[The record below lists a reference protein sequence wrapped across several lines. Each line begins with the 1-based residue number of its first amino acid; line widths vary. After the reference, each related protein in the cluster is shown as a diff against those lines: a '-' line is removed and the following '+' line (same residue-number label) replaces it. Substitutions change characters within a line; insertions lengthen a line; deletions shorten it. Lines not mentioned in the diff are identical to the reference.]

1 MAEIVL
7 VHGIGQEQYSADSLE
22 SRWLPSLAGGVRAA
36 GHPELAD
43 RLWRDARPGTPSA
56 RMAFYADVFAKPG
69 QQGVG
74 TLDWTSAEQQEL
86 ANSLL
91 ARLVENAA
99 LRSTSQVD
107 RQEAEQALHQ
117 VRGDLADA
125 QGLGAMVR
133 PLVNALVRI
142 GPFARL
148 GFAVAEKLV
157 VTTLRQVTLYLT
169 DDDIR
174 LRAQQ
179 RVADLI
185 GRETRV
191 VIAHSL
197 GSVVAFETL
206 HRVAGGVP
214 LLITL
219 GSPLG
224 LRTIVFDR
232 LKPQPPV
239 VPAEVRRWVNIADRD
254 DLVAAEPD
262 LTRRFPETLDVL
274 ESHYTVD
281 NGRNPHEATHYLAKP
296 EVGLPVAL
304 AFTG

>member
-1 MAEIVL
+1 
-7 VHGIGQEQYSADSLE
+7 
-22 SRWLPSLAGGVRAA
+22 
-36 GHPELAD
+36 
-43 RLWRDARPGTPSA
+43 
-56 RMAFYADVFAKPG
+56 MAFYADLFAKPG
-69 QQGVG
+69 QQGAG
-74 TLDWTSAEQQEL
+74 DLDLATAEQRDL
-86 ANSLL
+86 ADALL
-91 ARLVENAA
+91 AQLVENAA
-99 LRSTSQVD
+99 LRSTSPND
-107 RQEAEQALHQ
+107 RREAEQALHQ
-117 VRGDLADA
+117 VRGDLADS
-125 QGLGAMVR
+125 QGVGAMIR

-148 GFAVAEKLV
+148 GFAVAEKLL

-169 DDDIR
+169 DPDIR
-174 LRAQQ
+174 SRAQQ

-185 GRETRV
+185 GPDTRV

-206 HRVAGGVP
+206 HKVAGGVP

-232 LKPQPPV
+232 LTPQPPT

-262 LTRRFPETLDVL
+262 LTRRFPQTLDVL

-281 NGRNPHEATHYLAKP
+281 NGGSPHEVAHYLTKR
-296 EVGLPVAL
+296 EVGSPVARAL
-304 AFTG
+304 VG

>member
-7 VHGIGQEQYSADSLE
+7 VHGIGQEQRAADTLE
-22 SRWLPSLAGGVRAA
+22 SLWLPNLAGGVRAA
-36 GHPELAD
+36 GHPGLAD
-43 RLWRDARPGTPSA
+43 ALWRDARPGTPNA
-56 RMAFYADVFAKPG
+56 RMAFYADLFAKPG
-69 QQGVG
+69 QQGSG
-74 TLDWTSAEQQEL
+74 ELDLASAEQREL

-91 ARLVENAA
+91 AQLVENAA
-99 LRSTSQVD
+99 FRSANPTD
-107 RQEAEQALHQ
+107 RREAEQALHQ
-117 VRGDLADA
+117 VRGDLADP
-125 QGLGAMVR
+125 QGIGTMIR

-148 GFAVAEKLV
+148 GFAVAEKLL
-157 VTTLRQVTLYLT
+157 VTTLREVTLYLT

-174 LRAQQ
+174 QRAQQ

-185 GRETRV
+185 GPETRV

-197 GSVVAFETL
+197 GTVVAFETL

-232 LKPQPPV
+232 LKPQPPS

-262 LTRRFPETLDVL
+262 LTRRFPETLGVL

-281 NGRNPHEATHYLAKP
+281 NGANPHEATHYLTKP
-296 EVGLPVAL
+296 EVGAPVAQVL
-304 AFTG
+304 VD